1 LRVTGLCNAETIAR
15 LFREGPAKVTPGM
28 KMPEQRVT
36 DAEDLQ
42 ALVEWLGRVTR
53 RGESRS
59 YHIAKVD
66 VVEIALEFRA

>member
-1 LRVTGLCNAETIAR
+1 VFGRKAGALKDYAYSEGFAGHGITWDAQTITR
-15 LFREGPAKVTPGM
+15 LFREGPARVTPGT

-53 RGESRS
+53 
-59 YHIAKVD
+59 
-66 VVEIALEFRA
+66 

>member
-1 LRVTGLCNAETIAR
+1 MITR
-15 LFREGPAKVTPGM
+15 LFREGPARVTPGT

-53 RGESRS
+53 
-59 YHIAKVD
+59 
-66 VVEIALEFRA
+66 

>member
-1 LRVTGLCNAETIAR
+1 MGKHVTGKLAAKFIDRPSLPPGLYGDTITR
-15 LFREGPAKVTPGM
+15 LFREGPAKVTPGT

-53 RGESRS
+53 
-59 YHIAKVD
+59 
-66 VVEIALEFRA
+66 